1 MSQSTAKTT
10 LLTVAAFGLA
20 GAAIAQNTGGQN
32 AKAPTSSPVQPKAW
46 AEPGTPGSPID
57 GTIFH
62 AQVLLD
68 KAGFSPGPID
78 GKPGISFD
86 DAITGFQKSRGLPL
100 SGKLDMPTRK
110 ALLQNRAPSTRMLRV
125 TPEDLGGPY
134 VNPTPT
140 KAEDKAKL
148 QFLAYRS
155 PIEKLAEKFHTTP
168 QTLAALNR
176 PDAQLRP
183 GAVLRFPNTLPT
195 SRSYQGLKGEHA
207 KLFSDLNVDANQPKG
222 NRVVVD
228 KSERVLQVFD
238 GERLVAQFPV
248 SMGSKRD
255 PLPLGTWKITT
266 FSYLPPFAFQPD
278 LLWYVSKDE
287 KEQKLPPGPNGPVGV
302 AWLDI
307 TKEHYG
313 IHGTPEP
320 QTLGRAESA
329 GCIRMANWDV
339 LRLSRMVPTGT
350 TAVFQA

>member
-1 MSQSTAKTT
+1 MTFSKKLCLS
-10 LLTVAAFGLA
+10 AAAIGLA
-20 GAAIAQNTGGQN
+20 GAAIAQNP
-32 AKAPTSSPVQPKAW
+32 APRAQQQPARW
-46 AEPGTPGSPID
+46 AAPGTPGSPIN
-57 GTIFH
+57 GQIFH

-68 KAGFSPGPID
+68 RAGFSPGPID

-86 DAITGFQKSRGLPL
+86 DAVTGFQKARGLQVT
-100 SGKLDMPTRK
+100 GKLDGPTRA
-110 ALLQNRAPSTRMLRV
+110 ALGQINLPSTRMLRV
-125 TPEDLGGPY
+125 TPEDMQGPY
-134 VNPTPT
+134 VNPIPE

-148 QFLAYRS
+148 PFLAYRT

-168 QTLAALNR
+168 HTLAALNR

-183 GAVLRFPNTLPT
+183 GAVLRFPNVLPT
-195 SRSYQGLKGEHA
+195 SRSYGGMKAEHA
-207 KLFSDLNVDANQPKG
+207 KLFSDLNVDANQPQG

-228 KSERVLQVFD
+228 KSERVLQVFND
-238 GERLVAQFPV
+238 DRLIAQFPV
-248 SMGSKRD
+248 SMGSRRD
-255 PLPLGTWKITT
+255 PLPLGTWKVTT
-266 FSYLPPFAFQPD
+266 FAYLPPFNFQPD

-287 KEQKLPPGPNGPVGV
+287 KEAKLPPGPNGPVGV

-339 LRLSRMVPTGT
+339 LRLSRMIKTGT

>member
-1 MSQSTAKTT
+1 MTISKSIWLSATA
-10 LLTVAAFGLA
+10 LGVA
-20 GAAIAQNTGGQN
+20 GAAIAQNAAPAAQQGQ
-32 AKAPTSSPVQPKAW
+32 ARPARW
-46 AEPGTPGSPID
+46 AAPGTPGSPID

-68 KAGFSPGPID
+68 HAGFSPGPID

-86 DAITGFQKSRGLPL
+86 DAVTGFQQARGLQVT
-100 SGKLDMPTRK
+100 GKLDGPTRA
-110 ALLQNRAPSTRMLRV
+110 ALLQDRAPSTRMLRV
-125 TPEDLGGPY
+125 TPEDLAGPY
-134 VNPTPT
+134 VNPFPE

-148 QFLAYRS
+148 KFLAYRT

-168 QTLAALNR
+168 RTLAALNR
-176 PDAQLRP
+176 PDAQLRA
-183 GAVLRFPNTLPT
+183 GSVLRFPNVLPS
-195 SRSYQGLKGEHA
+195 SRSYGGLNPEHA
-207 KLFSDLNVDANQPKG
+207 KLFSDLNVDANQRQG

-228 KSERVLQVFD
+228 KSERVLRVLD
-238 GERLVAQFPV
+238 GDKLIAQFPV
-248 SMGSKRD
+248 SMGSRRD

-266 FSYLPPFAFQPD
+266 FAYLPPFNFQPD
-278 LLWYVSKDE
+278 LLWYVNKDE

-339 LRLSRMVPTGT
+339 LRLSRMIKTGT

>member
-1 MSQSTAKTT
+1 MFKPIASKTIW
-10 LLTVAAFGLA
+10 LAAAAIGVA
-20 GAAIAQNTGGQN
+20 GAAVAQGPAAPQT
-32 AKAPTSSPVQPKAW
+32 KASAASGKSGSS
-46 AEPGTPGSPID
+46 ID

-86 DAITGFQKSRGLPL
+86 DAVTGFQKSRGLPI
-100 SGKLDMPTRK
+100 SGKLDIPTRQ
-110 ALLQNRAPSTRMLRV
+110 ALLQNTMPATRMLRV
-125 TPEDLGGPY
+125 TPEDLAGPF
-134 VNPTPT
+134 VNPFPE

-148 QFLAYRS
+148 KFLAYRS

-168 QTLAALNR
+168 KTLAAINR

-183 GAVLRFPNTLPT
+183 GAVLRFPNVLPS
-195 SRSYQGLKGEHA
+195 SRTYEGLKGEHA
-207 KLFSDLNVDANQPKG
+207 KLFSDLNVDANQQRG
-222 NRVVVD
+222 DRVVVD

-238 GERLVAQFPV
+238 GDRLIGQFPV

-255 PLPLGTWKITT
+255 PLPLGKWKVTT
-266 FSYLPPFAFQPD
+266 FAYLPPFQFQPE

-287 KEQKLPPGPNGPVGV
+287 KEQRLPPGPNGPVGV

-339 LRLSRMVPTGT
+339 LRLSRMIKAGT
-350 TAVFQA
+350 EATFQA